1 MFLNQTNPTISHQIQ
16 AVLRIQ
22 QRIVCLTVVLLAV
35 LLTTGCAQPISRFS
49 RSSEPAAP
57 QLEVERIDPFGQ
69 PGGYRV
75 TGSTNL
81 PDQTQITISAIR
93 YLQTSGQ
100 LIANSGS
107 SYSVLARQFAPVEQ
121 GSWEANL
128 TLWQVAPNGKFQE
141 VWQLDQGN
149 LGVQVQPDPN
159 VTFLVT
165 LDPTNQPA
173 TLQDQLESQGETLT
187 GSLVQ
192 FNADGELY
200 LQASKTLIVALP
212 TGGTTPPVSQTD
224 DEANSTS
231 SSLEATSASPPALSP
246 TQTDAPIS
254 SDAFLR

>member
-1 MFLNQTNPTISHQIQ
+1 MFLNQTNPPNFRRIR

-22 QRIVCLTVVLLAV
+22 PQILCLTVVLLAV
-35 LLTTGCAQPISRFS
+35 LLNTGCTQSINRFS
-49 RSSEPAAP
+49 RSSEPAVP
-57 QLEVERIDPFGQ
+57 QLEIERIDPFGQ

-81 PDQTQITISAIR
+81 PDQTQITVSAIR

-100 LIANSGS
+100 LS
-107 SYSVLARQFAPVEQ
+107 SSSDSAYSVLARQFAPVEQ
-121 GSWEANL
+121 GRWEANL
-128 TLWQVAPNGKFQE
+128 PLWQVASDGKFQE
-141 VWQLDQGN
+141 AWQLNQGN
-149 LGVQVQPDPN
+149 LRMQVQPDPN

-165 LDPTNQPA
+165 LDPANQPA

-212 TGGTTPPVSQTD
+212 TGGTTPPIDQMN
-224 DEANSTS
+224 DEANSTP
-231 SSLEATSASPPALSP
+231 SSLGVTSASPPALSP
-246 TQTDAPIS
+246 TQTDTPIS